1 MARPFSFLVLAVV
14 AIVAQVVLTR
24 LRIGWRIMAVGG
36 SRRAAYNAGI
46 PVRATVCLTYVVSGV
61 LTSLA
66 GTLYAA
72 RLSGAGPDTGLGL
85 ELSAMTAALLG
96 GNSVGGGRGSVGKA
110 LMGAIIVSLL
120 TNGLVRLGLESGASS
135 MVVGLVLLL
144 AIAIDVRW
152 GKWRHKLRAK
162 VYVSPAYLALPPAP
176 RLDDVSSPYA
186 MNDRLRDVEIIG
198 LGEVDGPEDVI
209 LDEDD
214 NLYCSVRQGEIVR
227 FLAPDH
233 VRREVYAHVGGR
245 PLGMAFDREGGLV
258 VCIAGMGLY
267 RVDKQRNVHKMTA
280 ETNRSPFSIIDDS
293 RMRLADD
300 LDIAPDGK
308 IYFSEATI
316 RYGFEEWVV
325 DALEGRGNGRIIRYD
340 PAAGTTRTILRN
352 LLFANGMC
360 IAHDSKSVLFAETW
374 GCRVSRYWLEGPK
387 AGTTEVV
394 VADLPGYPDNINR
407 GSNGTYWVALAG
419 TRTPSYDLAMTMP
432 AFRRRMARRVAG
444 DEWLFPN
451 VNVGCV
457 IHFDEEG
464 RVLETLVGP
473 GGRKPSGDHLDART
487 SRLSLSR
494 RRHQQPHRSA
504 QAPWRRSALDRA
516 GLLLGRAPMK
526 PRQAR
531 LWTGGSVAARP
542 RSRRRRW
549 TARSVPT
556 ICSTPPRRCSRRR
569 RRMIWRSRGLGWSFP
584 PDARCS
590 ASNTLGRR
598 AGRFL
603 RRRHQRARGIA
614 RRRRGGRPCRRPHR
628 LRRRPL
634 RQEDDCGQD
643 GRQMHHRAGGRCG
656 RRLACRQRLRDSR
669 TGRLETRPHGERRL
683 RLGVAAGTGERRV
696 DANCR
701 RIWPTRTVFSMMAI
715 RSSFPKAGAAR

>member
-1 MARPFSFLVLAVV
+1 M
-14 AIVAQVVLTR
+14 
-24 LRIGWRIMAVGG
+24 
-36 SRRAAYNAGI
+36 
-46 PVRATVCLTYVVSGV
+46 RATVCLTYVASGV
-61 LTSLA
+61 LTSFA

-72 RLSGAGPDTGLGL
+72 RLSGAGPDTGIGL

-96 GNSVGGGRGSVGKA
+96 GNSIGGGRGSVGKA
-110 LMGAIIVSLL
+110 MMGALIVALL

-135 MVVGLVLLL
+135 MVVGFVLLL

-152 GKWRHKLRAK
+152 GKWRHKLRAT
-162 VYVSPAYLALPPAP
+162 VYVSPAYLVLPAAP

-209 LDEDD
+209 LDNDD
-214 NLYCSVRQGEIVR
+214 NLYCSVRQGEIIR

-245 PLGMAFDREGGLV
+245 PLGMAFDRDGNLV

-280 ETNRSPFSIIDDS
+280 ETNRSTFSIIDDS

-308 IYFSEATI
+308 VYFSEATI

-340 PAAGTTRTILRN
+340 PAAGTTRTIVRN
-352 LLFANGMC
+352 LLFANGICM
-360 IAHDSKSVLFAETW
+360 AHDSKSLLFAETW
-374 GCRVSRYWLEGPK
+374 GCRVSRYWLEGSK
-387 AGTTEVV
+387 AGTTEAV

-464 RVLETLVGP
+464 HVLEALWDLGGENHPAITSMREHRGFLYLGGVTNNRIGRLKLVGADP
-473 GGRKPSGDHLDART
+473 
-487 SRLSLSR
+487 
-494 RRHQQPHRSA
+494 Q
-504 QAPWRRSALDRA
+504 
-516 GLLLGRAPMK
+516 
-526 PRQAR
+526 
-531 LWTGGSVAARP
+531 WTGQASYWGQP
-542 RSRRRRW
+542 R
-549 TARSVPT
+549 
-556 ICSTPPRRCSRRR
+556 
-569 RRMIWRSRGLGWSFP
+569 
-584 PDARCS
+584 
-590 ASNTLGRR
+590 
-598 AGRFL
+598 
-603 RRRHQRARGIA
+603 
-614 RRRRGGRPCRRPHR
+614 
-628 LRRRPL
+628 
-634 RQEDDCGQD
+634 
-643 GRQMHHRAGGRCG
+643 
-656 RRLACRQRLRDSR
+656 
-669 TGRLETRPHGERRL
+669 
-683 RLGVAAGTGERRV
+683 
-696 DANCR
+696 
-701 RIWPTRTVFSMMAI
+701 
-715 RSSFPKAGAAR
+715 